1 MTHVLHI
8 DTSPRLDRSHSRSLA
23 REFLEQWKM
32 HHPDASITY
41 RDLARH
47 PVPYIDETWVAAE
60 FTPANEYTPE
70 LATAIALSD
79 ELVDE
84 FLVADHYVLSTP
96 MYNFGIPAVLK
107 SYIDYIVRPRRTFA
121 ATENGF
127 KGLVTDKKMILVQAR
142 GSDFR
147 PGSTYDAVNFQEP
160 YLKTV
165 FGFIGITDIQV
176 INANGLNTTLRD
188 QELTAARATIQTLA
202 TVW

>member
-1 MTHVLHI
+1 MTHLLHI

-32 HHPDASITY
+32 HAPDAQITH

-47 PVPYIDETWVAAE
+47 PVPYIDDTWVTAK
-60 FTPANEYTPE
+60 FTPADEYTPE
-70 LATAIALSD
+70 LAAAITLSD

-84 FLVADHYVLSTP
+84 FLAADRYVLSTP

-121 ATENGF
+121 ATEAGF
-127 KGLVTDKKMILVQAR
+127 KGLVTNKKMVLVQVR

-147 PGSTYDAVNFQEP
+147 PDSAYAAVNFQEP

-165 FGFIGITDIQV
+165 FGFIGITDIQI
-176 INANGLNTTLRD
+176 INANGLNTGLRD
-188 QELTAARATIQTLA
+188 QELAAARATIQALA
-202 TVW
+202 ATW

>member
-8 DTSPRLDRSHSRSLA
+8 DTSPRLERSHSRSLA
-23 REFLEQWKM
+23 REFLEQWKT
-32 HHPDASITY
+32 HHPEATITH

-47 PVPYIDETWVAAE
+47 PVPYIDDTWVIAK
-60 FTPANEYTPE
+60 FTSADEYTPE

-79 ELVDE
+79 ELIDE
-84 FLVADHYVLSTP
+84 FLAADCYVLSTP

-107 SYIDYIVRPRRTFA
+107 SYIDYIVRPTRTFA
-121 ATENGF
+121 ATGSGF
-127 KGLVTDKKMILVQAR
+127 KGLVTDKKMLLVQAR

-165 FGFIGITDIQV
+165 FGFIGITDIEA
-176 INANGLNTTLRD
+176 IAANGLNTELRD
-188 QELTAARATIQTLA
+188 QELKTARTALQTLSA
-202 TVW
+202 IW